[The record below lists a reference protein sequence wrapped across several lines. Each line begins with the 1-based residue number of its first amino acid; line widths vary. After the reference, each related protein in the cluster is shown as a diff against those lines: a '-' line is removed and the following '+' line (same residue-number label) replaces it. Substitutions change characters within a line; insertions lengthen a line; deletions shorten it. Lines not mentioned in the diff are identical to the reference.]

1 MKNKSALYF
10 MTSCAL
16 MAALMCALGP
26 LSVPIGPIPVTL
38 TNLVIYL
45 AVWLLGSKGA
55 TISTLVYLLLG
66 AVGLPVFSGFQGGL
80 AKLAGPTGGYLVGFL
95 LVAFL
100 GGLFVEKS
108 KRNVLISIAGMI
120 VGTALLYLLG
130 TAWFVIQTGNELG
143 HALSLCV
150 YPFIP
155 FDLGKI
161 VLASLFGKLIRGALA
176 KTSLL
181 PV

>member
-10 MTSCAL
+10 MTTCAL

-45 AVWLLGSKGA
+45 AVWLLGAKGA

-80 AKLAGPTGGYLVGFL
+80 AKLVGPTGGYLVGFL
-95 LVAFL
+95 LVSFL
-100 GGLFVEKS
+100 GGLAVEKS
-108 KRNVLISIAGMI
+108 KCNVLLSIAGMI
-120 VGTALLYLLG
+120 AGTAVLYLLG
-130 TAWFVIQTGNELG
+130 TAWFLFQTGSELA

-161 VLASLFGKLIRGALA
+161 LLASLVGKLIRSALA
-176 KTSLL
+176 KSNLL
-181 PV
+181 PA